1 MSATKTIGH
10 ARQNSKPEDYE
21 GLSLDEILNKNKADR
36 KAKGVARKATG
47 SKSASE
53 KVREPAVML
62 GNVAWNNLYQD
73 EAVKL
78 TGIDFME

>member
-1 MSATKTIGH
+1 MSATKTI
-10 ARQNSKPEDYE
+10 ARTRQNSKPEDYE

-36 KAKGVARKATG
+36 KAKGAARKVTG
-47 SKSASE
+47 NKSAGE

-62 GNVAWNNLYQD
+62 GDVAWNNLYPD
-73 EAVKL
+73 KEVEL